1 MEIHFRYQPKLSHFL
16 TQVPKSTI
24 SLIKGP
30 ELPSFTT
37 CYRTYTEKPNFDKN
51 ATFVDFMNQM
61 TDLKRFILVAEF
73 LYASPINKTR
83 TSTNLLD
90 KKYDKY
96 WEPSYY
102 LQAQGNY
109 YYGLARCITLNSP
122 IEQLEFPNDL
132 WVNKNHNNSN
142 YLN

>member
-1 MEIHFRYQPKLSHFL
+1 
-16 TQVPKSTI
+16 
-24 SLIKGP
+24 
-30 ELPSFTT
+30 
-37 CYRTYTEKPNFDKN
+37 
-51 ATFVDFMNQM
+51 MNQI

-122 IEQLEFPNDL
+122 IERLEFPNDL
-132 WVNKNHNNSN
+132 WVRTLNNNLKKIINKIT
-142 YLN
+142 